1 MSIIWV
7 YGNRGITDMIS
18 AMFKYST
25 LYHISF
31 FLVIHG
37 SIYLDELIQCSQNI
51 SWLECI
57 IQKPKLF
64 QGKDCFVSV
73 WMSDT

>member
-18 AMFKYST
+18 TMFKYST

-37 SIYLDELIQCSQNI
+37 SIYLDELI
-51 SWLECI
+51 
-57 IQKPKLF
+57 
-64 QGKDCFVSV
+64 
-73 WMSDT
+73 